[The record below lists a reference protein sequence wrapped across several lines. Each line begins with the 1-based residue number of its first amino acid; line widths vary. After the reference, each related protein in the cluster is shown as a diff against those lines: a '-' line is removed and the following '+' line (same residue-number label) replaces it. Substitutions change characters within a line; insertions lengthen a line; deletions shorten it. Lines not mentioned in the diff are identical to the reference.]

1 MFISTEHWNWDV
13 WKREDQE
20 EYNKQDIDTTGPH
33 CEDEDFVVSCKTKF
47 TLFCKGGGDFFQLR
61 QVLK

>member
-20 EYNKQDIDTTGPH
+20 EYEQDNDASGPH
-33 CEDEDFVVSCKTKF
+33 CEDEDFNVSCKT
-47 TLFCKGGGDFFQLR
+47 
-61 QVLK
+61 